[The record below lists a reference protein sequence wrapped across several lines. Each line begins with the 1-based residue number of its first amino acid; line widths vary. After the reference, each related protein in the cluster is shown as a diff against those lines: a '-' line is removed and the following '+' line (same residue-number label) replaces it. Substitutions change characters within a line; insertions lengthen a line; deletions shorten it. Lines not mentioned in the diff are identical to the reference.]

1 MTRAATTSVPAC
13 PSPAQPHLA
22 RSVRR
27 WLCGELH
34 RFWPALD
41 ASIARTRANRYCK
54 KYDATAQT
62 LFLLFHGLSRSPSLS
77 QSYESFPACP
87 ELLAA
92 SGLALPTPPDA
103 ADPVPSLRVA
113 RATVFRANTA
123 RRPTFLAGLLPALCQ
138 RVRQLGQPVALDC
151 PPDLLAWDSTV
162 IRLSLKLAPWLPKRR
177 TKRNASVR
185 IQLAFLVRLA
195 LPVHLLLTDTR
206 KNDCT
211 GLDAALL
218 DDPAQREALAGLTLI
233 IDLGYY
239 SHTRLAALTE
249 AGIHVVTRAHP
260 QATVTVVHQHA
271 VQAPLWQGAGS
282 RIQVIADE
290 TVDIG
295 SSANRAGTVLP
306 GWRRVTATVAP
317 TAVAARQ
324 GRGPLTYTV
333 LTDRWDLTAIE
344 VVQTYL
350 WRWQIELFF
359 RWLKSH
365 LHLCQVLGYSYNAVL
380 LSIWLTCLVHLLC
393 LLAAAALGRQR
404 TSPQLLAV
412 LAAVFRSLTALELR
426 PPTSLGEQLPLPGL
440 VAAIGPA
447 P

>member
-1 MTRAATTSVPAC
+1 MARAAAASVPAC
-13 PSPAQPHLA
+13 PSPAQPQLA
-22 RSVRR
+22 RRLRR
-27 WLCGELH
+27 WLCGELR

-62 LFLLFHGLSRSPSLS
+62 VFLLFHGLSRRPSLS

-92 SGLALPTPPDA
+92 SGLAAAADDPDA
-103 ADPVPSLRVA
+103 LPGLRVA
-113 RATVFRANTA
+113 RATIFRANTA
-123 RRPTFLAGLLPALCQ
+123 RRPAFLAGLLPDLCQ

-195 LPVHLLLTDTR
+195 LPVHLLVTDTR

-239 SHTRLAALTE
+239 SHTRLAALPA

-260 QATVTVVHQHA
+260 QAAVMVVAQHA

-282 RIQVIADE
+282 RIQVVADE
-290 TVDIG
+290 RVDIG
-295 SSANRAGTVLP
+295 SSANRQGTVLH
-306 GWRRVTATVAP
+306 GWRRVTATVTP
-317 TAVAARQ
+317 TATAARL
-324 GRGPLTYTV
+324 GKGPLTYTL
-333 LTDRWDLTAIE
+333 LTDRWDLAATE

-365 LHLCQVLGYSYNAVL
+365 LHLCQVLGNSYNAVL
-380 LSIWLTCLVHLLC
+380 LTIWLTCLVHLLC
-393 LLAAAALGRQR
+393 LLATAALGRQR
-404 TSPQLLAV
+404 YAPRVLAL
-412 LAAVFRSLTALELR
+412 LAAVFRSLTVQELR
-426 PPTSLGEQLPLPGL
+426 PPPGLDAQLPLPGL
-440 VAAIGPA
+440 LAANGPA